1 MRVPRT
7 IALAALVLALCAG
20 MASAGADRLA
30 IGQPAPMA
38 DVMMKNIDGG
48 ELSIAGAAGE
58 YGTLVMFSCN
68 SCGSVIAYQD
78 RIAMYLN
85 KFQEAG
91 MGVIVINPNDPARNA
106 VDGFDGMQE
115 RAKEIGFEFPYVVDA
130 TSDVARAFGATRT
143 PEVYLF
149 DTDGL
154 LVYTGGIDDSKD
166 PEQVDQTYMA
176 DAVKALIAGDEIAVR
191 ETRALG

>member
-7 IALAALVLALCAG
+7 VALAALVLALCAG
-20 MASAGADRLA
+20 MASAGEDRLA
-30 IGQPAPMA
+30 IGQPVPMA
-38 DVMMKNIDGG
+38 DLMMKNIDGG

-68 SCGSVIAYQD
+68 SCGSVLAYQD

-91 MGVIVINPNDPARNA
+91 MGVIVINPNDPAQAA
-106 VDGFDGMQE
+106 VDSFEGMQE
-115 RAKEIGFEFPYVVDA
+115 RAKELGFEFPYVVDA

-166 PEQVDQTYMA
+166 PEKVEETYMA

>member
-1 MRVPRT
+1 MRFSRT
-7 IALAALVLALCAG
+7 PALAVLLLALCAG
-20 MASAGADRLA
+20 MAGAGADRLA

-38 DVMMKNIDGG
+38 DLMMKNIDGR
-48 ELSIAGAAGE
+48 ELSIAGAAGK

-68 SCGSVIAYQD
+68 SCGSVLAYQD

-91 MGVIVINPNDPARNA
+91 VGIIVVNPNDPAQA
-106 VDGFDGMQE
+106 EVDGFEGMQQ
-115 RAKEIGFEFPYVVDA
+115 RAKELGFEFPYVVDA

-143 PEVYLF
+143 PEVFLF

-166 PEQVDQTYMA
+166 PEQVNETYMA
-176 DAVKALIAGDEIAVR
+176 DAVKALIAGDEIAVQESR
-191 ETRALG
+191 SLG

>member
-7 IALAALVLALCAG
+7 FALAALVLALWAG
-20 MASAGADRLA
+20 MAGAGADRLA

-38 DVMMKNIDGG
+38 DLMMKNIDGG

-68 SCGSVIAYQD
+68 SCGSVLAYQE

-91 MGVIVINPNDPARNA
+91 VGVIVINPNDPAKAA
-106 VDGFDGMQE
+106 VDGFEGMQE
-115 RAKEIGFEFPYVVDA
+115 RAKELGFEFPYVVDA

-166 PEQVDQTYMA
+166 PEQVEETFMA

>member
-1 MRVPRT
+1 MRMPRT
-7 IALAALVLALCAG
+7 IALAALVLVVCAG
-20 MASAGADRLA
+20 MAGAGADRLA

-38 DVMMKNIDGG
+38 DVMMKNIDGT

-68 SCGSVIAYQD
+68 SCGSVLAYQD

-91 MGVIVINPNDPARNA
+91 VGIIVINPNDPAQA
-106 VDGFDGMQE
+106 EVDGFEGMQE
-115 RAKEIGFEFPYVVDA
+115 RAKELGFEFPYVVDA

-166 PEQVDQTYMA
+166 PEKVEHTYMA
-176 DAVKALIAGDEIAVR
+176 DAVKALISGDEIAVR

>member
-1 MRVPRT
+1 MRVRRT
-7 IALAALVLALCAG
+7 VALAALVLALCAG
-20 MASAGADRLA
+20 MASAGVDRLA

-38 DVMMKNIDGG
+38 DLMMKNIDGG
-48 ELSIAGAAGE
+48 ELSIAGAAGT

-68 SCGSVIAYQD
+68 SCGSVLAYQD

-85 KFQEAG
+85 KFRKAG
-91 MGVIVINPNDPARNA
+91 VGVIVINPNDPAQA
-106 VDGFDGMQE
+106 EVDGFEGMQQ
-115 RAKEIGFEFPYVVDA
+115 RAKELGFEFPYVVDA

-143 PEVYLF
+143 PEVFLF
-149 DTDGL
+149 DTDGM

-166 PEQVDQTYMA
+166 PEQVTETYMA

-191 ETRALG
+191 ESRSLG

>member
-7 IALAALVLALCAG
+7 TALAALILALCPG

-30 IGQPAPMA
+30 IDQPAPMA
-38 DVMMKNIDGG
+38 DAMMKNIDGG

-68 SCGSVIAYQD
+68 SCPSVLAYQD

-85 KFQEAG
+85 EYQEAG
-91 MGVIVINPNDPARNA
+91 IGVIVINPNDPAQAA
-106 VDGFDGMQE
+106 VDGFEGMRE
-115 RAKEIGFEFPYVVDA
+115 AAMELGFEFPYVVDA
-130 TSDVARAFGATRT
+130 TSNVARAFGATRT
-143 PEVYLF
+143 PEVFLF

-154 LVYTGGIDDSKD
+154 LVYTGGIDDSRD

>member
-7 IALAALVLALCAG
+7 IALVALVVALCAG

-38 DVMMKNIDGG
+38 DLMMKNIDGS

-68 SCGSVIAYQD
+68 SCGSVLAYQD
-78 RIAMYLN
+78 RIAKYLN

-91 MGVIVINPNDPARNA
+91 VGVIVINPNDPAQA
-106 VDGFDGMQE
+106 EVDGFEGMQQ
-115 RAKEIGFEFPYVVDA
+115 RAKELGFEFPYVVDA

-143 PEVYLF
+143 PEVFLF
-149 DTDGL
+149 DTDGQ

-166 PEQVDQTYMA
+166 PEQVTETYMA
-176 DAVKALIAGDEIAVR
+176 DAVKALISGETIAVQESR
-191 ETRALG
+191 SLG